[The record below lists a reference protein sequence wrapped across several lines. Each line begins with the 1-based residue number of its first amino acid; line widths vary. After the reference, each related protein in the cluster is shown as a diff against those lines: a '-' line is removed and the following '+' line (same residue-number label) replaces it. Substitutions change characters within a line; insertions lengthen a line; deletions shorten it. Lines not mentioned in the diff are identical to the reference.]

1 MLYVWRADRAY
12 IVKYT
17 GRMHKMRLYLCFYYI
32 CKLII
37 RKKYAVERKRRRVR
51 DGREEADRIPEYCEE
66 F

>member
-1 MLYVWRADRAY
+1 
-12 IVKYT
+12 
-17 GRMHKMRLYLCFYYI
+17 MRLYLCFYYI

-37 RKKYAVERKRRRVR
+37 RKKYTVERKRRRVR